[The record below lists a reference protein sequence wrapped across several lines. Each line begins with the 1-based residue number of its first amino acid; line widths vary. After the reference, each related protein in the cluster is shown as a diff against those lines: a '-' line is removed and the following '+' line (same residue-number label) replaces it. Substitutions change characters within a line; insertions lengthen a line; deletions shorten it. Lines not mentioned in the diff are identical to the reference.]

1 MTKNNTQAQESSD
14 NIPLFFR
21 LCDISRDGIKEINKP
36 KGKGSA
42 KKSQREKTIQIDYA
56 FLGDKEH
63 QLYYCNEANP
73 KKKECKIAAG
83 NIVASLITHFV
94 EKGGYDLQKFKSL
107 FKPGKVEGDN
117 NQTYSINNGVIT
129 IANSYQKLPDILQK
143 ILYFPAKTQ
152 NEENSLDEDS
162 KRINELVKS
171 ELILQFHYV
180 EGGKGKEFMK
190 KLVGGVDKI
199 HTRDSIWGAENP
211 QFQLNRIIFGAPGTG
226 KSYQANLDANEL
238 LLRERK
244 EDKALDIEEK
254 KNKADHLERVTFH
267 PEYTYFDFVGSYK
280 PVMNG
285 ENIQYKFVAGPFARM
300 LRLALDAQK
309 NNAQDKFCLI
319 VEEINRARVAA
330 VFGDIFQLLDRKE
343 NGESVYEIMPSLELF
358 RYLMHDNNQVLQ
370 DEDIKPIRIPSN
382 LFIWATMN
390 SADQGVY
397 TMDTA
402 FKRRWSF
409 KYIGIN
415 DGEDDVVGKDEDV
428 VSAWKEIRARI
439 NNLLQEAKVNE
450 DKQLGPFFLHGK
462 ELEDGVS
469 FLAAFKSKVL
479 MYLYEDAARH
489 KRNEIFKTEGIRYS
503 ELCADADKFCVNK
516 DKSTS
521 ANYDNLSKLF
531 KPAPHAQPTKPANPE
546 PGMDTGA

>member
-1 MTKNNTQAQESSD
+1 MSNDSNADNASEFSRQFISKLGKHNNLGELNIRNNSLFIIQEEK
-14 NIPLFFR
+14 PQ
-21 LCDISRDGIKEINKP
+21 KEGWEP
-36 KGKGSA
+36 VDGSA
-42 KKSQREKTIQIDYA
+42 TCWIHPGLNQKRRVPAIQK
-56 FLGDKEH
+56 L
-63 QLYYCNEANP
+63 LEACGVTSAKLTYSRPNDP
-73 KKKECKIAAG
+73 KKLG
-83 NIVASLITHFV
+83 F
-94 EKGGYDLQKFKSL
+94 
-107 FKPGKVEGDN
+107 
-117 NQTYSINNGVIT
+117 
-129 IANSYQKLPDILQK
+129 
-143 ILYFPAKTQ
+143 
-152 NEENSLDEDS
+152 
-162 KRINELVKS
+162 
-171 ELILQFHYV
+171 
-180 EGGKGKEFMK
+180 
-190 KLVGGVDKI
+190 
-199 HTRDSIWGAENP
+199 
-211 QFQLNRIIFGAPGTG
+211 NRIIFGAPGTG
-226 KSYQANLDANEL
+226 KSWILNQEVESCFNA
-238 LLRERK
+238 K
-244 EDKALDIEEK
+244 F
-254 KNKADHLERVTFH
+254 ERVTFH

-300 LRLALDAQK
+300 LKLALDAQK
-309 NNAQDKFCLI
+309 TNSQDKFCLI

-330 VFGDIFQLLDRKE
+330 VFGDIFQLLDRNE
-343 NGESVYEIMPSLELF
+343 SGESVYEIMPSLELF
-358 RYLMHDNNQVLQ
+358 RYLMHDEKQKLQ
-370 DEDIKPIRIPSN
+370 DEHIKPIRIPSN

-415 DGEDDVVGKDEDV
+415 DGEDDVVGNDEDV

-503 ELCADADKFCVNK
+503 DLCDSAD
-516 DKSTS
+516 
-521 ANYDNLSKLF
+521 DNSENLLSLF
-531 KPAPHAQPTKPANPE
+531 KEVGDGQE
-546 PGMDTGA
+546 GAR